1 MDYTSIFTLMRAEV
15 TLTAI
20 LVLVFLY
27 DLVAGERGRRR
38 FSAVVCGLLAVQ
50 TAVCLLPGGEGEAF
64 GGMFQYHPMHGI
76 VKGILAA
83 GALVVCL
90 QANTWLR
97 REDTRH
103 KQGEFYILTLSTLL
117 GMYFMI
123 GAGNFLLFFIG
134 LELASVPSEF
144 TRSYCP

>member
-1 MDYTSIFTLMRAEV
+1 VVHERRV
-15 TLTAI
+15 
-20 LVLVFLY
+20 
-27 DLVAGERGRRR
+27 VA
-38 FSAVVCGLLAVQ
+38 V
-50 TAVCLLPGGEGEAF
+50 LPGSGTEGGRTSVGECFSTIRCTA
-64 GGMFQYHPMHGI
+64 I

-134 LELASVPSEF
+134 LELASVPAAWPADRHVVEIE
-144 TRSYCP
+144 RSGGSVEERDTIEHQAARKQRAEDVLGSSA